1 MNNGNTIVEQK
12 KKRKHFM
19 KENIWTEHGMRSEK
33 RLRTTLRWRFLT
45 NLDNDFLK
53 FFLFIHFLLRFH
65 AHADYTLETC
75 QKR

>member
-1 MNNGNTIVEQK
+1 
-12 KKRKHFM
+12 M